1 MAAGMTLVQLDDQH
15 GYLRIPAASRLAPGD
30 LVCLGI
36 THPCTTFDKWRVVP
50 VADEDDRVSDVVH
63 TFF

>member
-1 MAAGMTLVQLDDQH
+1 VDGWEVTKLNDQH
-15 GYLRIPAASRLAPGD
+15 GYLRFPETASPAVGD

-36 THPCTTFDKWRVVP
+36 SHPCTAFDKWRAIP
-50 VADEDDRVSDVVH
+50 VLDDDDRVIDVVH

>member
-1 MAAGMTLVQLDDQH
+1 MRVSALDDQH
-15 GYLRIPAASRLAPGD
+15 GYLRLPPESVLGPGD

-36 THPCTTFDKWRVVP
+36 SHPCTTFDKSRVIP
-50 VADEDDRVSDVVH
+50 VIDDDYRVIDALH